1 MSSQREQK
9 ANKRRL
15 ALSRESASLLSE
27 SRRHFLR
34 GMGVALALPW
44 MESLPVFGQ
53 AAEVVKTNAPPL
65 RMGIVFFSNGVEPI
79 HWWAKGTG
87 GSMELGPAALPMMP
101 HREDM
106 VFIQGLFNQTAAVS
120 TSPHLGRM
128 NVLSGASV
136 SLDPSEIR
144 VGTSMDQVIASQI
157 GGHTAIPSLVL
168 GIEPNE
174 LRLEDGLSMIYGSSL
189 SWVSP
194 TKPAT
199 KEIYPSRV
207 FDRLVGDGT
216 SRKIDRSILDE
227 VRRDSQ
233 SLRPKISRGDNVKLT
248 EYFESIRDIETRIEK
263 ASKEERIEGW
273 RPTLAQPDMPRPKN
287 ELPQNVPDHM
297 KLMLDLIVLAFQM
310 DKTRVA
316 TVMLNNDLSQM
327 NFKFLEGVQGALHL
341 DLTHN
346 GHAADKEAM
355 YLKTN
360 QYHIAQFAY
369 LTQRMKEIKE
379 GDGSL
384 LDNSILMLASSLFDG
399 DAHGADRLPIV
410 LAGNG
415 QGSIKTGR
423 ILNYLNADDENRK
436 ACSLFLSLMDRMGVH
451 LDSFGDATTRLAD
464 L

>member
-1 MSSQREQK
+1 MSIDAQFR
-9 ANKRRL
+9 NH
-15 ALSRESASLLSE
+15 

-53 AAEVVKTNAPPL
+53 AAAAVKQGAPPL
-65 RMGIVFFSNGVEPI
+65 RLGIVFFSNGVEPI
-79 HWWAKGTG
+79 HWWAKGAGAT
-87 GSMELGPAALPMMP
+87 MEIGPALSPMMP

-106 VFIQGLFNQTAAVS
+106 VFIQGLYNQTAQAS

-128 NVLSGASV
+128 NVLSGATV
-136 SLDPSEIR
+136 SLDPKEIR
-144 VGTSMDQVIASQI
+144 VGTSMDQVLASHI
-157 GGHTAIPSLVL
+157 GSQTSIPSLVL

-189 SWVSP
+189 SWISP

-199 KEIYPSRV
+199 KEIYPSRT

-216 SRKIDRSILDE
+216 ARRLDRSILDA
-227 VRRDSQ
+227 VRQDSQ
-233 SLRPKISRGDNVKLT
+233 SLRPRISKGDNVKLT
-248 EYFESIRDIETRIEK
+248 EYFESIRDIEKRIER

-273 RPTLAQPDMPRPKN
+273 RPTLTKPDMPRPAN

-310 DKTRVA
+310 DKTRLA

-346 GHAADKEAM
+346 GKAADKEAM

-369 LTQRMKEIKE
+369 LTERMKDIRE
-379 GDGSL
+379 GDGTL
-384 LDNSILMLASSLFDG
+384 LDNSILMCTSSLFDG
-399 DAHGADRLPIV
+399 DAHGADQLPI
-410 LAGNG
+410 LLTGKG
-415 QGSIKTGR
+415 QGTLKTGR
-423 ILNYLNADDENRK
+423 ILDYLGKPDDQRK
-436 ACSLFLSLMDRMGVH
+436 ACSLHLSLMDRMGVK
-451 LDSFGDATTRLAD
+451 LDRFGDATGRLEE

>member
-1 MSSQREQK
+1 MTNSDLRHP
-9 ANKRRL
+9 
-15 ALSRESASLLSE
+15 
-27 SRRHFLR
+27 SRRSFLR

-44 MESLPVFGQ
+44 LESLPGFARP
-53 AAEVVKTNAPPL
+53 AATATAGTPPL
-65 RMGIVFFSNGVEPI
+65 RLGIVFFSNGVEPI
-79 HWWAKGTG
+79 HWWAKGSGAT
-87 GSMELGPAALPMMP
+87 MELGPVLQAMLP

-106 VFIQGLFNQTAAVS
+106 VFVNGLFNQTAHVS

-128 NVLSGASV
+128 NLLSGASV
-136 SLDPSEIR
+136 SLDPNEIR
-144 VGTSMDQVIASQI
+144 VGTTMDQIIASHI
-157 GGHTAIPSLVL
+157 GHQTAIPSLVL

-207 FDRLVGDGT
+207 FDRLVGDG
-216 SRKIDRSILDE
+216 SGRALDRSILDA
-227 VRRDSQ
+227 VRQDSQ
-233 SLRPKISRGDNVKLT
+233 NLRPKISQADNAKLS
-248 EYFESIRDIETRIEK
+248 EYFESIRDIEKRIER
-263 ASKEERIEGW
+263 AAKEERIEGW
-273 RPTLAQPDMPRPKN
+273 RPTLEKPDMPRPKN
-287 ELPQNVPDHM
+287 ELPQDVPDHM

-310 DKTRVA
+310 DKTRIA

-346 GHAADKEAM
+346 GKAADKEAM

-360 QYHIAQFAY
+360 QFHLAQFAY

-379 GDGSL
+379 GEGTL
-384 LDNSILMLASSLFDG
+384 LDNSILMLTSSLFDG
-399 DAHGADRLPIV
+399 DAHSAARLPFI
-410 LAGNG
+410 LTGKG
-415 QGSIKTGR
+415 GGSLRTGR
-423 ILNYLNADDENRK
+423 ILDYLDKGDTDRK
-436 ACSLFLSLMDRMGVH
+436 VCSLYLSLMDRMGVT
-451 LDSFGDATTRLAD
+451 LDRFGDATSPLQE